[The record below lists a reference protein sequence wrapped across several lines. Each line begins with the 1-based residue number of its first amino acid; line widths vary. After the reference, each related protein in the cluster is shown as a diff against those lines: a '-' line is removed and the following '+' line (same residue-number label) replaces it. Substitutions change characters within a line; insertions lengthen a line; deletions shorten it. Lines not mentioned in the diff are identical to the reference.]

1 MVKQANI
8 KASLKQIQKETGA
21 AAIESQEYFN
31 KILAFLDKHTNCEP
45 EKAAQ
50 IALNETRSYFKGDCL

>member
-1 MVKQANI
+1 MIKQANI
-8 KASLKQIQKETGA
+8 KASLKDIRSKTGA
-21 AAIESQEYFN
+21 SEKELQEYFN

-50 IALNETRSYFKGDCL
+50 IALNDTLSHFRGDCL